1 MRLGVLIVEDS
12 EDDALLLVREL
23 RRTGHD
29 VVWRRVEDEKSLR
42 RALSETTWDV
52 ILADYSLPHFGGVE
66 ALRIVKSLGIDVPFI
81 MVSGTITDEAA
92 VRAMKAGAQDYVM
105 KDNLSRLVPAVERE
119 IKDAVSRRERDQTL
133 AKHEELQRL
142 HTELALA
149 ARLRQS
155 LISVGQDLA
164 STLNF
169 DEVLT
174 RAVCEGAR
182 VLGADTA
189 ALEVR
194 TEQGWLV
201 RESYGL
207 VSSLR
212 GLRLDEEEAPLAMM
226 ALKERKAFAIADAAA
241 DPRLNSGTLQRY
253 PMSSAL
259 VVPLLLRD
267 TFMGVLLFGRST
279 RREYFQEAHLEFAR
293 NFSLLIA
300 LALSNAGLYEEQRT
314 LAHKLETVLLNI
326 PEELP
331 GIKISHIYCSATH
344 HAQVGGDFYD
354 VFENKYGQIGL
365 LIGDVCG
372 HGVEAARI
380 ALLVKDSVHAFS
392 HQYRRPHVVLRE
404 TNRLLV
410 RKNLP
415 GFVTVF
421 LGFLDVESGLFMYS
435 SAGHP
440 PPLLVQGRGIRQLE
454 LCQPPL
460 GVFSYSRYRDEQ
472 TLFEPGS
479 RLLLYTD
486 GVIEAR
492 HCGTCYGE
500 DRLLLAL
507 SRHQEQPISAVP
519 EGLLGEVREFC
530 GDVLQDDAAMLAVDY
545 GPSRPSAR
553 PNPV

>member
-1 MRLGVLIVEDS
+1 MLIVEDS

-29 VVWRRVEDEKSLR
+29 VVSRRVDDERSLR
-42 RALSETTWDV
+42 RALSEATWDV
-52 ILADYSLPHFGGVE
+52 ILADYSLPRFGGVE

-81 MVSGTITDEAA
+81 MVSGTISDEAA
-92 VRAMKAGAQDYVM
+92 VRAMKAGAHDYVM

-119 IKDAVSRRERDQTL
+119 INDAVSRRERDRTL
-133 AKHEELQRL
+133 AEHEELQRL
-142 HTELALA
+142 HAELALA

-164 STLNF
+164 STLDF

-182 VLGADTA
+182 VLGADAA

-207 VSSLR
+207 ASPLR
-212 GLRLDEEEAPLAMM
+212 GLQLAEEEAPFAMV
-226 ALKERKAFAIADAAA
+226 ALRERKAFAIADAAA
-241 DPRLNSGTLQRY
+241 DPRLAGGAWQRY

-267 TFMGVLLFGRST
+267 HFMGVILFGRST
-279 RREYFQEAHLEFAR
+279 KREYFQEAHVEFAR
-293 NFSLLIA
+293 NFSVLIA

-314 LAHKLETVLLNI
+314 LVHKLETVLLNI

-331 GIKISHIYCSATH
+331 GIRVSHIYCSATH

-354 VFENKYGQIGL
+354 VFENKHGQIGL

-380 ALLVKDSVHAFS
+380 AMLVRDSVQAFA

-404 TNRLLV
+404 TNRLLA

-415 GFVTVF
+415 GFVTAF
-421 LGFLDVESGLFMYS
+421 LGILDAESGLFIFS

-440 PPLLVQGRGIRQLE
+440 PPLLVEGRGIRSLE
-454 LCQPPL
+454 LCQSPL
-460 GVFSYSRYRDEQ
+460 GVFADSRYKDEQ
-472 TLFEPGS
+472 TLLGPGS

-492 HCGTCYGE
+492 RRGSCFGE

-507 SRHQEQPISAVP
+507 SRHREQPVSDIPKS
-519 EGLLGEVREFC
+519 LLSEVLQFC
-530 GDVLQDDAAMLAVDY
+530 GDVLRDDAALLAVDY
-545 GPSRPSAR
+545 VAPATFSSPTS
-553 PNPV
+553 VVSQ